1 MLQLYTGS
9 VHTPRRAW
17 LPCLLGTE
25 IVRGLRRRI
34 APARAAVTAGCS
46 AAGEPPVLRAPVPS
60 VVGAASSVSAAD
72 DGGARSMEPALTKAG
87 ALTSAVPAE
96 LLGGAGGA
104 AADPSDP
111 GRPVGA
117 GAGAAIVRGDEA
129 PAPAAE
135 TWSCV
140 YVARTAAGWFYVGE
154 SDGIAGR
161 VQQHRRKPAMRRA
174 EFAYW
179 AVTRGG
185 KSAARR
191 LETALI
197 RCVGRAPC
205 SSPWCCKFVG
215 RDAIL
220 LFIRFHS
227 SFTAGD
233 GSFIPPH

>member
-117 GAGAAIVRGDEA
+117 G
-129 PAPAAE
+129 
-135 TWSCV
+135 CM
-140 YVARTAAGWFYVGE
+140 TAA
-154 SDGIAGR
+154 
-161 VQQHRRKPAMRRA
+161 
-174 EFAYW
+174 
-179 AVTRGG
+179 
-185 KSAARR
+185 
-191 LETALI
+191 
-197 RCVGRAPC
+197 
-205 SSPWCCKFVG
+205 
-215 RDAIL
+215 
-220 LFIRFHS
+220 
-227 SFTAGD
+227 
-233 GSFIPPH
+233 